1 MDSAKTSTN
10 SKAIAQPVGTSAP
23 FPYNSTAW
31 SKLSELSG
39 ETTPVE
45 ALLLEY
51 EPEGKEE
58 KLAWGFLINPQS
70 LDFENTANYGTVA
83 PHATTVQS
91 SQYSSTTGQT
101 LTTPGMR
108 FALWCYKKSAKVL
121 LDGLK
126 KLLEA
131 DPLNNKF
138 SPPLLRFSWGSYNLG
153 PLVLVKYSYKVT
165 AVSNG
170 EPTTV
175 TDLTLTFKEQP
186 RPLTKAEQEK
196 RSQDRLKQQ
205 QESAKARGETASP
218 TLALTERQQQDA
230 LTIAEKYLKDNIS
243 QWSADIQ
250 TLIKSDKDFKKKLT
264 VDAKTGVVTLSDKDG
279 KKLGTVLIY
288 DGTKAVAGTKC
299 TIPVKQ
305 GGKAPDISEA
315 KKADKITEM

>member
-1 MDSAKTSTN
+1 LNTKKTTSLN
-10 SKAIAQPVGTSAP
+10 SKLQSASAP

-31 SKLSELSG
+31 VKLSE
-39 ETTPVE
+39 TTDGKPIE

-58 KLAWGFLINPQS
+58 KVAWGFLINPQS
-70 LDFENTANYGTVA
+70 LDFENSANYGTVA
-83 PHATTVQS
+83 PHATNVTS
-91 SQYSSTTGQT
+91 SQYSYTTGQT
-101 LTTPGMR
+101 LTTPGMQ
-108 FALWCYKKSAKVL
+108 FALWCHNKSAKAL

-153 PLVLVKYSYKVT
+153 PLVLIKYSYKVV

-170 EPTTV
+170 EPTAV
-175 TDLTLTFKEQP
+175 RDLTLTFKEQP

-205 QESAKARGETASP
+205 KEASTARGEPALP
-218 TLALTERQQQDA
+218 LTERQQEDVLA
-230 LTIAEKYLKDNIS
+230 IAEKYLKDNIN

-250 TLIKSDKDFKKKLT
+250 ALIKSDKDLKKKLT
-264 VDAKTGVVTLSDKDG
+264 IDPKTGAVTLSDKEG
-279 KKLGTVLIY
+279 KKLGTVLVY
-288 DGTKAVAGTKC
+288 DGTKATAGSKC

-305 GGKAPDISEA
+305 GGKAPDIPEA
-315 KKADKITEM
+315 KKTTKPTETM